1 MTSEAATILPFAVY
15 IDGEFQD
22 DYADWDTAYD
32 KYVDWVEE
40 GFAPR
45 VFHHGQ
51 DVTRLIASEAI
62 DTCGER
68 GFDVPDRFYADAA
81 ERPQFQPIAA
91 E

>member
-1 MTSEAATILPFAVY
+1 MNGTILPFAVY

-45 VFHHGQ
+45 VLHHGQ
-51 DVTRLIASEAI
+51 DVTRLIAAEAI
-62 DTCGER
+62 DTCGQR
-68 GFDVPDRFYADAA
+68 GTDVSDRIYIDAA